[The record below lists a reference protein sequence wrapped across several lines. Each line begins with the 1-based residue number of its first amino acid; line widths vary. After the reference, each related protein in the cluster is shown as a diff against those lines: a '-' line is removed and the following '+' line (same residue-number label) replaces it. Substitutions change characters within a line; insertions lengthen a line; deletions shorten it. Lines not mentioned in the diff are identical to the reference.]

1 MKWLK
6 DWFLE
11 VLNQTFTLLGMFIAW
26 VVLDG
31 SAKTIVGWAILWST
45 LIWLVSMGIREK
57 REEDLEDESNSTDN

>member
-1 MKWLK
+1 MKWIK

-31 SAKTIVGWAILWST
+31 SAKTVVGWSIIWAT
-45 LIWLVSMGIREK
+45 LVWLISMGIREK
-57 REEDLEDESNSTDN
+57 REEDTENGEK

>member
-45 LIWLVSMGIREK
+45 VIWLVSMGIREK
-57 REEDLEDESNSTDN
+57 REEDLENEANSTNH